1 MKYTV
6 EYTKQAVKELEKL
19 DKYTRKIILLW
30 IDKNLQDTEDPRIH
44 GKALTADRAGQWRYR
59 VGDYRII
66 AKIEDDKLVILV
78 ITIGHRREIY
88 YK

>member
-30 IDKNLQDTEDPRIH
+30 IDKNLEGTEDPRVH
-44 GKALTADRAGQWRYR
+44 GKALTANRVGQWRYR

-66 AKIEDDKLVILV
+66 AKIEDDRLVILV
-78 ITIGHRREIY
+78 ITIGHRRDIY
-88 YK
+88 DK

>member
-44 GKALTADRAGQWRYR
+44 GKALTADRVGQWRYR

-88 YK
+88 DR